1 MEGEAARGWRR
12 RVRFHDLR
20 HTVITELYEGQ
31 ASDMTVMS
39 IAGHISKQIT
49 KHVTKWLPAESGSRQ
64 VAESVG
70 GPEGARTP
78 DPMVVKQRHRYAME
92 CDRVRLSGVYAPALK
107 PATCHDSY
115 RLLPFLTEVCTKM
128 VTKFSCLEMPQRGG
142 A

>member
-20 HTVITELYEGQ
+20 HTVITELSEGL

-78 DPMVVKQRHRYAME
+78 DPMVANHV
-92 CDRVRLSGVYAPALK
+92 LSQL
-107 PATCHDSY
+107 SY
-115 RLLPFLTEVCTKM
+115 RPREDSLSASEET
-128 VTKFSCLEMPQRGG
+128 